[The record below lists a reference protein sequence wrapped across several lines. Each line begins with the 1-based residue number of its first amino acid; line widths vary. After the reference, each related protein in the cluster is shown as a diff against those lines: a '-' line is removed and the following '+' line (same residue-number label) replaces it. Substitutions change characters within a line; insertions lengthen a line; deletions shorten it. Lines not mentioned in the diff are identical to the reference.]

1 MVRVTTPRIAP
12 LDPDALGP
20 EAQKVMGNFK
30 GETPLNIF
38 RTLAQHPDLLRRWL
52 VFANHVLGKSSL
64 APRPRELAILRIGWL
79 CRSAYVL
86 TALGDRPAPPLAVL
100 PAGSTNMTAHDLRC
114 GGRLSRRRRALL
126 ALRDL
131 PPARAGAGRPRGS
144 SPNQPWSRCRC
155 RARASPTPRRRCSLE
170 LPWCCRRRVA

>member
-1 MVRVTTPRIAP
+1 MVRVSTPRIAP

-20 EAQKVMGNFK
+20 EAEKVMGNFK

-79 CRSAYVL
+79 CRSLMVKLIRGNWARL
-86 TALGDRPAPPLAVL
+86 R
-100 PAGSTNMTAHDLRC
+100 LRC
-114 GGRLSRRRRALL
+114 RYS
-126 ALRDL
+126 
-131 PPARAGAGRPRGS
+131 GA
-144 SPNQPWSRCRC
+144 
-155 RARASPTPRRRCSLE
+155 
-170 LPWCCRRRVA
+170 

>member
-64 APRPRELAILRIGWL
+64 APRPRELV
-79 CRSAYVL
+79 SF
-86 TALGDRPAPPLAVL
+86 ALAGCAVQ
-100 PAGSTNMTAHDLRC
+100 PMSGGSTWRSDATA
-114 GGRLSRRRRALL
+114 
-126 ALRDL
+126 ALRTPTFRRL
-131 PPARAGAGRPRGS
+131 RPGPKLDIGVRKSNGFS
-144 SPNQPWSRCRC
+144 VPWMSF
-155 RARASPTPRRRCSLE
+155 T
-170 LPWCCRRRVA
+170 